1 MKLLVFS
8 HPCITA
14 VNQSFY
20 ADLEAETGWTVTL
33 VLPSKWKT
41 EYGMRD
47 GSARWP
53 GLKAKVLPIDVLL
66 PGDIPRHLY
75 RSFFVTLLRRE
86 KPDAIYVHHE
96 PYGFATA
103 QIYLAN
109 LLTGNCRIG
118 FYAAQ
123 NILKNYPPPIRQIE
137 RWVLRQSSFAFP
149 VTEGAL
155 EILRT
160 KHYTGAAEVLP
171 LAVSSTIYQ
180 PSPQW
185 TSERRNE
192 LGIPPERVIIGYLG
206 RFVEEKG
213 LGTLLSALELLGDL
227 PWELMLVGNGP
238 FEAEIRERMDR
249 SSVLKDRIR
258 IVGYVPH
265 EEAPHW
271 LSLFDM
277 LVLPSETRAAWK
289 EQFGRVLVE
298 AMACGTPV
306 IGSNSGEI
314 PNIIEHT
321 GGGLVFPEANV
332 SALAECLHRLVSSS
346 QLRDQLAEQGR
357 RSAVRDYD
365 QVHLVRRFS
374 TVIEAAVNGK
384 ASV

>member
-192 LGIPPERVIIGYLG
+192 LGIPPERVIIG
-206 RFVEEKG
+206 
-213 LGTLLSALELLGDL
+213 
-227 PWELMLVGNGP
+227 
-238 FEAEIRERMDR
+238 
-249 SSVLKDRIR
+249 
-258 IVGYVPH
+258 
-265 EEAPHW
+265 
-271 LSLFDM
+271 
-277 LVLPSETRAAWK
+277 
-289 EQFGRVLVE
+289 
-298 AMACGTPV
+298 
-306 IGSNSGEI
+306 
-314 PNIIEHT
+314 
-321 GGGLVFPEANV
+321 
-332 SALAECLHRLVSSS
+332 
-346 QLRDQLAEQGR
+346 
-357 RSAVRDYD
+357 
-365 QVHLVRRFS
+365 
-374 TVIEAAVNGK
+374 
-384 ASV
+384 